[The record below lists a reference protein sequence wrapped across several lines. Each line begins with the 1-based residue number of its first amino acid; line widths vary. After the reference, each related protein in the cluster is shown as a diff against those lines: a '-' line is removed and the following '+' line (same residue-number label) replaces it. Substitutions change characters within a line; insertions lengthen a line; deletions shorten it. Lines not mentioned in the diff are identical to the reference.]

1 MSLSQDE
8 VIQILKFMSESD
20 FSELHFEMD
29 DLKIVVDKR
38 GGSAAIAEREFASVG
53 DAGSLSTRETDI
65 EAPLPSLAAK
75 ETQESKQVM
84 EEEITAQGLIPIKSP
99 MLGTFY
105 RASKPG
111 APPFVEVGT
120 VVSEETTVCIMEVMK
135 LFSTVNAGTRG
146 RITRICAEDGQ
157 LVEHDHVLFLVDP
170 NTD

>member
-1 MSLSQDE
+1 MSLSQEE

-20 FSELHFEMD
+20 FSELHLETG

-38 GGSAAIAEREFASVG
+38 GDSAPIAKREFASVG
-53 DAGSLSTRETDI
+53 DAGSLSAPETDI
-65 EAPLPSLAAK
+65 EAPLPSLT
-75 ETQESKQVM
+75 ETATPESRQVT
-84 EEEITAQGLIPIKSP
+84 EEEIAAQGFIPIKSP

-105 RASKPG
+105 RAPKPG

-120 VVSEETTVCIMEVMK
+120 VVSEETAVCIMEVMK
-135 LFSTVNAGTRG
+135 LFSNVIAGTCG

-157 LVEHDHVLFLVDP
+157 LVEHGNVLFLVDP

>member
-1 MSLSQDE
+1 MSLSQDG

-20 FSELHFEMD
+20 FSELRLEMG
-29 DLKIVVDKR
+29 DLKIVVDKH
-38 GGSAAIAEREFASVG
+38 GGSAAIEEREFESAA
-53 DAGSLSTRETDI
+53 DAGSLSARETDL
-65 EAPLPSLAAK
+65 EAPLPSLIAK
-75 ETQESKQVM
+75 EPQESRQVM
-84 EEEITAQGLIPIKSP
+84 EEEIAAQGLIPIKSP

-105 RASKPG
+105 RGPKPG

-135 LFSTVNAGTRG
+135 LFSTVNAGTSG
-146 RITRICAEDGQ
+146 RITKICAEDGQ